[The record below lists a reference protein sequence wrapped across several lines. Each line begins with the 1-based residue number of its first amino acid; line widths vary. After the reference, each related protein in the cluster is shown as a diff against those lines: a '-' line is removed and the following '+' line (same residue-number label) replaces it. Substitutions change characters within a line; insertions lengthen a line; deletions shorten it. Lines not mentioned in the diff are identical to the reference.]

1 MRSNG
6 INIRVS
12 DIIYGVIKRRF
23 LIVFLTVAGLLT
35 GIVLSGISYL
45 RGEMSREYL
54 ITSSFSVNTQ
64 TQTGLYTSGYE
75 FPNYNDLNM
84 AEELVDAVSYAL
96 KSDRMLNDI
105 IDSLGLLGVTTTDIG
120 DNLELSQYNETQI
133 IEMSLYWRSSQE
145 GIDILTE
152 INRLAPEILKET
164 LNIGSVSV
172 INEPSAR
179 YVVGGRINMVLWGYM
194 ALLGLGLGFG
204 ITLLELIMRPTLINV
219 QDVEDV
225 FGLDILC
232 EVAEDKAYFRPGKSM
247 LVEEAGDKTGENFAS
262 AAHIILTQQG
272 KKETPHIIY
281 ITSTIRGEGKTQM
294 LANLAIRLSDL
305 EKHVLLVDFDMKN
318 PELGKLFLKNAD
330 YERSLNALYAGEITE
345 KEAIT
350 ALTGYLDILPTV
362 PERSSIPLDSNL
374 FTLIRKL
381 ASGYDYV
388 LIDTAPVGLSADP
401 MSLNQIAST
410 AMFVIRYDMASL
422 QEIRDAL
429 ERIRKSGVSILGCLV
444 NGVKVSERGIRN
456 PLTEKADMRKAE
468 RRDESLAAPHI
479 SAEWESVYRAG
490 WQGSGGEGRPLVAE
504 LSDAKE
510 GGTAEDAAQEVTTG
524 DSFIERLFEAQ
535 DNRTVPV
542 EKPEADMEMDGSG
555 TDIWESEAW
564 KGRENIQPEENGYR
578 EAGKTDTGYVEK
590 ASDSIDRA
598 QKHLTDLLDAL
609 ERF

>member
-479 SAEWESVYRAG
+479 SAEWESVYRAD

-542 EKPEADMEMDGSG
+542 EKPEADTEMDGSG